1 MERRRWP
8 ALVFVLLLAAGIC
21 PWAWGDEAT
30 KPTSKPLDAAQA
42 AAAAKASAEEYELY
56 QVFADTLDQVER
68 NYVKKV
74 DRRELMEAA
83 IHGVLSKLDPYSN
96 YISPDDLSRF
106 KTSVE
111 SQFGGIGI
119 QITIDHD
126 QLKILSPIVGSPA
139 YRAGLQSGDYI
150 VEIEGKST
158 DGLTLDEAVRKLK
171 GEAGSSVTMSVI
183 HPGGAKKEIVSVKRE
198 VIRIDT
204 VLGDLRKDSD
214 AWDFMLDK
222 ARQIGYVRITA
233 FSRETAHDLKK
244 ALDELKSQGLKGL
257 IIDLRFNPGGLLT
270 SAIDVSDLFVAKG
283 RIVSTKGRNTPERT
297 WDAQSEGTYEG
308 FPVAVLVNRYS
319 ASASEIFSACLQDH
333 QRAVIIGERT
343 WGKGSVQNVIE
354 LENGKSALKLT
365 TASYQRPS
373 GKNIHRFPDSKESDE
388 WGVMPDKGFELRLA
402 DGEMGDLMRYR
413 RDRDILRSRQ
423 KTDMVAAA
431 SAAEKTAPA
440 IGDEAKPGS
449 SAPAKE
455 AAPDKPKNQDGS
467 KELKPEKDAPS
478 QPATDREPGEP
489 SGTNAGTKPNEA
501 SKPDAPSEKSPAA
514 KPDENKPGETKSD
527 AAAGEKPSAKSQDFV
542 DRQLQKA
549 LDYLTQEL
557 ARAQ

>member
-1 MERRRWP
+1 MAPSGR
-8 ALVFVLLLAAGIC
+8 
-21 PWAWGDEAT
+21 AWGEEAT
-30 KPTSKPLDAAQA
+30 KPAEKPIDPAKD

-139 YRAGLQSGDYI
+139 YRAGLQAGDHI

-158 DGLTLDEAVRKLK
+158 DGLSLDEAVRKLK
-171 GEAGSSVTMSVI
+171 GEAGSSVTMSII
-183 HPGGAKKEIVSVKRE
+183 HQGGAKKEIVSVKRE
-198 VIRIDT
+198 VIHIDT
-204 VLGDLRKDSD
+204 VMGDLRKDGD

-222 ARQIGYVRITA
+222 GRHIGYIRITA

-244 ALDELKSQGLKGL
+244 AVDELKSQDLKGL

-270 SAIDVSDLFVAKG
+270 SAIDISDMFVSKG
-283 RIVSTKGRNTPERT
+283 RIVSTKGRNTPEKT

-308 FPVAVLVNRYS
+308 FPIAVLVNRYS

-333 QRAVIIGERT
+333 HRAVVIGERT
-343 WGKGSVQNVIE
+343 WGKGSVQNVID

-373 GKNIHRFPDSKESDE
+373 GKNIHRFPDSKDSDE
-388 WGVMPDKGFELRLA
+388 WGVMPDKGFELRLG
-402 DGEMGDLMRYR
+402 DSEMGELMRYR
-413 RDRDILRSRQ
+413 RDRDILRARQ
-423 KTDMVAAA
+423 KSDAVAAA
-431 SAAEKTAPA
+431 AEKPA
-440 IGDEAKPGS
+440 EPAADEAKPGVS
-449 SAPAKE
+449 PPAKE
-455 AAPDKPKNQDGS
+455 SAPDKPKNADEPKSSDGV
-467 KELKPEKDAPS
+467 KESKPEKDAPPS
-478 QPATDREPGEP
+478 AKDRDPAEGKDGV
-489 SGTNAGTKPNEA
+489 KPNEA
-501 SKPDAPSEKSPAA
+501 AKPEAAAGDKPAA
-514 KPDENKPGETKSD
+514 K
-527 AAAGEKPSAKSQDFV
+527 SQNFV

-557 ARAQ
+557 ARAE

>member
-8 ALVFVLLLAAGIC
+8 ALVFVLLLASGIC
-21 PWAWGDEAT
+21 PWGRAEEAT
-30 KPTSKPLDAAQA
+30 NPTAKPLDA

-139 YRAGLQSGDYI
+139 YRAGLQSGDHI

-158 DGLTLDEAVRKLK
+158 DGVTLDDAVRKLK

-183 HPGGAKKEIVSVKRE
+183 HPGGGKKEIVSVKRE
-198 VIRIDT
+198 VIHIDT

-214 AWDFMLDK
+214 AWDFMFDK
-222 ARQIGYVRITA
+222 GRHIGYIRITA

-244 ALDELKSQGLKGL
+244 ALDDLKSQDLKGL

-270 SAIDVSDLFVAKG
+270 SAIDISDMFVSKG

-297 WDAQSEGTYEG
+297 WEAQGEGTYEG
-308 FPVAVLVNRYS
+308 FPVAILVNRYS

-388 WGVMPDKGFELRLA
+388 WGVMPDKGFELKLG
-402 DGEMGDLMRYR
+402 DGEMGELMRYR
-413 RDRDILRSRQ
+413 RERDILRSHQ
-423 KTDMVAAA
+423 KTDTVAAA
-431 SAAEKTAPA
+431 SPAEKPA
-440 IGDEAKPGS
+440 GPASDEAKPAS
-449 SAPAKE
+449 SVPAKE

-467 KELKPEKDAPS
+467 KESKPEKDAPP

-489 SGTNAGTKPNEA
+489 TGTNAGTKPNEA
-501 SKPDAPSEKSPAA
+501 SKPDTGSDKGPAV
-514 KPDENKPGETKSD
+514 KPDENKPAETKTD
-527 AAAGEKPSAKSQDFV
+527 AAAGDKPSAKSQLFI